1 MSNSPIF
8 ERIKI
13 FNHDP
18 NLDPELLELKY
29 PNMKGNPP
37 RDPTL
42 LKLKYHKMKK
52 SSFAFLRGSCHLFYE
67 DWPAISSLNQAPL
80 SWICGDLH
88 LENFGSYKGD
98 NRLTYFDINDFDES
112 VLAPCTLDITRLM
125 TSLFL
130 AVVEIKPPPDPLALA
145 KLFLDTYT
153 TALRDGKARWIE
165 RDTAEGLIETL
176 LDEAQLSNQSDF
188 LDDKAPK
195 DQNGIRKIKI
205 EDKKTFSISPEIF
218 NNVKV
223 AFNQFAES
231 QEYLEF
237 FEVIDVA
244 GRIAGTGSLGLER
257 YTVLVKGN
265 ASSNDNFNDNYLLDL
280 KLAVKPSL
288 PMFLEDFYQLKW
300 DNETQ
305 RIISNQ
311 KKIQAVV
318 PSLLNSVTID
328 GKFFVLRENQPSD
341 AKVELKDTNQQSLE
355 QLMKTVGKVV
365 AWSQLRSSGRQG
377 SANAD
382 ALINF
387 AQDTHWHQIV
397 LDYAQKYSQIVK
409 ANHQEFKEE
418 LERNSGN

>member
-1 MSNSPIF
+1 
-8 ERIKI
+8 
-13 FNHDP
+13 
-18 NLDPELLELKY
+18 
-29 PNMKGNPP
+29 
-37 RDPTL
+37 
-42 LKLKYHKMKK
+42 MKK

-67 DWPAISSLNQAPL
+67 DWPASSALNQAPL

-88 LENFGSYKGD
+88 LENFGSHKGD

-112 VLAPCTLDITRLM
+112 VLAPCTMDITRLII
-125 TSLFL
+125 SLFL
-130 AVVEIKPPPDPLALA
+130 TTAEIVPAPNPLVLA

-176 LDEAQLSNQSDF
+176 LDKAQLNNQSKF

-205 EDKKTFSISPEIF
+205 DDKTFSVSSEIF

-223 AFNQFAES
+223 ALKQFAES
-231 QEYLEF
+231 QEHPEF
-237 FEVIDVA
+237 FDVIDVV

-265 ASSNDNFNDNYLLDL
+265 SSSNDNFIENYLLDL

-288 PMFLEDFYQLKW
+288 LMFLEDFSQLQW

-311 KKIQAVV
+311 QKIQAVV

-355 QLMKTVGKVV
+355 QLIKTVGKVV

-382 ALINF
+382 ALIDF
-387 AQDTHWHQIV
+387 AQDTQWHQTV
-397 LDYAQKYSQIVK
+397 LDYAQNYSQTVK

-418 LERNSGN
+418 LERNSGS